1 MAGSARVGVGGS
13 GGGVMPLRPDCAP
26 AFAAK
31 TVARK
36 RKEVIFLIANPC
48 ELTEV

>member
-13 GGGVMPLRPDCAP
+13 GGGVIPLRPDCAP

-31 TVARK
+31 HAARK
-36 RKEVIFLIANPC
+36 RKVNIFLIKN
-48 ELTEV
+48 LWEVTVV